1 MGRRTEVRIAK
12 RMPVLVHGTDSR
24 GSPFTVTA
32 HVHDISGSGASLTG
46 LNGVGVPGTK
56 LDLEYQGRKARF
68 RIQWV
73 GQEGSARADQVGLRC
88 LEPGNYIWGVP
99 LPEWAEDTFDPAA
112 EPSPS
117 FAPPAM
123 SLSANPARATGAGK
137 ERRQFPRH
145 ACRIESAVAI
155 EGTSMNVPAKVTD
168 ISMSGCYVEMLSPL
182 PVDTLVEVTLNPGD
196 TTFHVHGKVASSQ
209 MGMGMGIVFTGVSPA
224 DFEKLRKLAPPALGA
239 FEAASAAP
247 LPAPAPVP
255 AQQRTQGPPNPS
267 AANPPAAPGIPP
279 ARQATTSDALEAVVR
294 VLFRKG
300 ILSRSELAEELEKL
314 LLSKS

>member
-12 RMPVLVHGTDSR
+12 HMPVLVHGIDSR

-32 HVHDISGSGASLTG
+32 HVHDVSGSGASLTG

-56 LDLEYQGRKARF
+56 LDLEYQGHRARY

-73 GQEGSARADQVGLRC
+73 GKEGTARANQVGLRC

-99 LPEWAEDTFDPAA
+99 LPEWAEDNYDPSA
-112 EPSPS
+112 EPE
-117 FAPPAM
+117 PPPPPPV
-123 SLSANPARATGAGK
+123 SLSVNPAPAYSSR

-145 ACRIESAVAI
+145 ACRIEALVSI
-155 EGTSMNVPAKVTD
+155 EGTTMSLPAKITD
-168 ISMSGCYVEMLSPL
+168 LSMSGCYAEMLSPL

-196 TTFHVHGKVASSQ
+196 TTFHVHGKVRISQ
-209 MGMGMGIVFTGVSPA
+209 MGMGMGIAFTGVSPA
-224 DFEKLRKLAPPALGA
+224 DFEKLRKLAPPDLTAR
-239 FEAASAAP
+239 AP
-247 LPAPAPVP
+247 ATMQSPHLPVRPSAPAPHAAP
-255 AQQRTQGPPNPS
+255 PPNHQR
-267 AANPPAAPGIPP
+267 ADHPPAPQMPP

-314 LLSKS
+314 LISKS